1 MTVTLQSGIVQAAT
15 GTVLGLVGARLA
27 GQAYAIGAGIGATVE
42 LGVILAG
49 KILPREY
56 QYTFQSVC
64 SFTASAVGAHIYG
77 RLANTQIKTTHIL
90 LFAGGYTLVT
100 TTIRYFSA
108 PRQQSAS
115 SDLPKIPTAPPQS
128 RPSSPPGEAERA
140 KEPIPPSIRY
150 LKSTASNIGLT
161 GFFLEP
167 PEEVRFG
174 ELLASLFVKG
184 SLTESEFT
192 EVNAFLSKGLPTPQ
206 DVPEDADVT
215 KAKIFAYLED
225 LAGKWDD
232 QKGDP
237 ELWNFANAA
246 YMITTV
252 FAADSLLEVLATL
265 YVIQQAIAGNL
276 DESLFD
282 LISKK
287 FRNAKFFDDGLN
299 NEFLSVFKRCMQNEA
314 VDAPEQALYIGYMNL
329 AAGIFGFLKQMR
341 PILKDHRA
349 EAVEKMGR
357 PRDQSAAML
366 DLIPFCEYDLSAWEV
381 SILMNRQ
388 IGERLL
394 STLPR
399 VLEEIAGKKLAA
411 AYPSKIEDMD
421 KHLTEQEIQILRSL
435 LRRAVRSFNPSQE
448 VVDQIGALVK
458 KRTKNGEGDGQG
470 LLYNMVCKIILDGL
484 TGEDPSR
491 AEYREV
497 LQRLAVQLWVD
508 EPKMNSKFIY
518 LIFAYADLYPRLSED
533 KELQQDHRIILHA
546 AGRLGQSIQPEPQVT
561 LSSGDLK
568 DSVDGLDDFKLT
580 AAEKT
585 ELSGLLA
592 RLYFE
597 NNLQADERNKAL
609 TLAARGLHKGSGM
622 VGKAMNWLG
631 VGSNQ
636 VPQQT
641 MQEAEQLVENYV
653 IQFLDSAEAKFNCGM
668 MSTVFQGRI
677 PLALQ
682 FLPGIVKSTPEEMIT
697 AIVISLSLL
706 ISDGKSQPLDQLA
719 HLYIWRKALEGGL
732 EEACL
737 NDLLKRSD
745 IQIFSSAIN
754 QDLMN
759 CIMRI
764 SRKETIAISREFLE
778 DLLIGVT
785 VVKMRYFWSEGMQQ
799 QVEQELR
806 MLTIPVPHNIS
817 ECIALIADRVKPIA
831 KVVAKFKELVS
842 VPVQDSQDWDL
853 DSLQKNMQELMNQMG
868 AANSN
873 RQSPYQEEI
882 DWLPV
887 ADELD

>member
-1 MTVTLQSGIVQAAT
+1 MNVTLQSGIVQAAT

-42 LGVILAG
+42 LGAILVG

-56 QYTFQSVC
+56 QDTFQSVC

-77 RLANTQIKTTHIL
+77 RLANTPIKTAHIL

-108 PRQQSAS
+108 PCG
-115 SDLPKIPTAPPQS
+115 PTTP
-128 RPSSPPGEAERA
+128 PSSPRQEAERP

-161 GFFLEP
+161 GVFLDP

-174 ELLASLFVKG
+174 ELLASLFVNG
-184 SLTESEFT
+184 SLTQSEFT

-206 DVPEDADVT
+206 DVPEGEDVT
-215 KAKIFAYLED
+215 KIKIFAYLEV
-225 LAGKWDD
+225 LAAKWDD

-252 FAADSLLEVLATL
+252 FTADSPLGMLATL

-299 NEFLSVFKRCMQNEA
+299 NEFLSVFKRCMQKEA
-314 VDAPEQALYIGYMNL
+314 VDPPEQALYIGYMNL
-329 AAGIFGFLKQMR
+329 AVGIFVVLKEMR
-341 PILKDHRA
+341 LIPKDHRA
-349 EAVEKMGR
+349 EAVAKMGQS
-357 PRDQSAAML
+357 PDLSAAML
-366 DLIPFCEYDLSAWEV
+366 DLLPYCESDLSAWHV
-381 SILMNRQ
+381 SILMNRGV
-388 IGERLL
+388 GERLL
-394 STLPR
+394 FISPEL
-399 VLEEIAGKKLAA
+399 LKQIAEKEWSE

-435 LRRAVRSFNPSQE
+435 LRQAVRSFNPSRE

-458 KRTKNGEGDGQG
+458 KRTKNGKGDGQG
-470 LLYNMVCKIILDGL
+470 LLYSMVCKIIQDGL
-484 TGEDPSR
+484 TTEDPSR

-497 LQRLAVQLWVD
+497 LQRLAVQLWFD
-508 EPKMNSKFIY
+508 EPKMKSKFVY
-518 LIFAYADLYPRLSED
+518 LIFAYADLYPRLPED
-533 KELQQDHRIILHA
+533 KEELQQDHRIILHA
-546 AGRLGQSIQPEPQVT
+546 AGCLGQPLQPEPQVT

-568 DSVDGLDDFKLT
+568 DSVDGLDDFKL
-580 AAEKT
+580 AANEKT
-585 ELSGLLA
+585 ELSWLLA

-597 NNLQADERNKAL
+597 NNLQAYERESAL
-609 TLAARGLHKGSGM
+609 TLAARGLHKGPGL
-622 VGKAMNWLG
+622 VGTAMSWLG

-636 VPQQT
+636 VPEQT
-641 MQEAEQLVENYV
+641 TQEAEQLVENYV
-653 IQFLDSAEAKFNCGM
+653 AEFLNSAEAKFKSGM
-668 MSTVFQGRI
+668 ISMVFQGQI
-677 PLALQ
+677 PLGLQ
-682 FLPGIVKSTPEEMIT
+682 FLPGIVKSTSEEMIS
-697 AIVISLSLL
+697 AIVISLSIL
-706 ISDGKSQPLDQLA
+706 ISEGKTKPLDQLA
-719 HLYIWRKALEGGL
+719 RLYIWRKALKGGL
-732 EEACL
+732 EESCL
-737 NDLLKRSD
+737 NNLLNQSD

-754 QDLMN
+754 HDLMN

-764 SRKETIAISREFLE
+764 SRKDPITISQEFLE

-785 VVKMRYFWSEGMQQ
+785 VVKMRYLWSEGMKQ
-799 QVEQELR
+799 QVEHELH
-806 MLTIPVPHNIS
+806 MLTIPVPHNKV
-817 ECIALIADRVKPIA
+817 ECIALIADEVKPIA
-831 KVVAKFKELVS
+831 EVVATFKKLMS
-842 VPVQDSQDWDL
+842 IPVQNSQNVDVDTW
-853 DSLQKNMQELMNQMG
+853 QNMQELMKQMV

-873 RQSPYQEEI
+873 GLLPSQEEI
-882 DWLPV
+882 ASLRVD
-887 ADELD
+887 DELD